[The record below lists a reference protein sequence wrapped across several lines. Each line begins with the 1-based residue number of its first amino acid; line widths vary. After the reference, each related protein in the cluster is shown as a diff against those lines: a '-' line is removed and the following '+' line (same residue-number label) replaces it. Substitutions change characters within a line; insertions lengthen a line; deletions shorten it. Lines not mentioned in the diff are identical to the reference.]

1 MSSQLH
7 FLIAVSVWSRLRR
20 LGGVGLILLALADNP
35 VIPLPGSMDVL
46 TILLAARHP
55 ELWWYYA
62 FMATVGAIIGG
73 YITYGLAR
81 KGGKEAFERK
91 VSKKTA
97 GKVFKRVERW
107 GFFAVAVPALLPP
120 PFPIV
125 PFLLAAGAL
134 QYSRR
139 KFVAALA
146 LGRRH
151 PLHHPGRTGSDLWP
165 AHRPVLLAI
174 LHAGIDYAGCAGCDR
189 RSSLSHSILSLQEQD
204 GHGLGSVFLSGAEGS
219 LCLIRRRRIFC
230 WDIAKSTQAVPDGR
244 GPSTA
249 QLLRE
254 RSSHSAQDDKWLE
267 TKS

>member
-1 MSSQLH
+1 MSAQLH
-7 FLIAVSVWSRLRR
+7 FLIAVSIWSRLRH
-20 LGGVGLILLALADNP
+20 LGGVGLILLALADNS

-55 ELWWYYA
+55 HLWWYYA
-62 FMATVGAIIGG
+62 FMATVGAVIGG

-91 VSKKTA
+91 LSKKTA
-97 GKVFKRVERW
+97 EKVFERFERW

-146 LGRRH
+146 LGRGFRF
-151 PLHHPGRTGSDLWP
+151 TIV
-165 AHRPVLLAI
+165 A
-174 LHAGIDYAGCAGCDR
+174 
-189 RSSLSHSILSLQEQD
+189 
-204 GHGLGSVFLSGAEGS
+204 GLGAIYGRHIVRFFSRYYKPALFTLIALAVLAGALSV
-219 LCLIRRRRIFC
+219 IQYYRY
-230 WDIAKSTQAVPDGR
+230 KSR
-244 GPSTA
+244 TA
-249 QLLRE
+249 T
-254 RSSHSAQDDKWLE
+254 A
-267 TKS
+267 